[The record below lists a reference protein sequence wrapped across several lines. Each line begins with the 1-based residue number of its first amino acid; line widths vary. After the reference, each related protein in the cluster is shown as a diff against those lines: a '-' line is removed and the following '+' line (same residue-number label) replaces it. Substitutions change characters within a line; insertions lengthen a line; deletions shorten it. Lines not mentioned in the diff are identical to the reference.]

1 MKLPTKKM
9 LVAKHFVAYGNRLGE
24 NMSRVG
30 KRPISVPNSVETVIE
45 GSKIVFKSGK
55 LLKELETHGRVHVV
69 LTSGEL
75 KFEPVDDEPQS
86 RAYWGTYRSLAS
98 NIIVGITT
106 GFTKVL
112 EINGVGY
119 KAAIVDNTLELSLGF
134 SHPIKY
140 PILDGVEM
148 SVEKNTITIKGS
160 DKQQIGQIAAE
171 IREFRPPE
179 PYKGKGIKY
188 SDEVIIRKAGKTAK
202 K

>member
-1 MKLPTKKM
+1 
-9 LVAKHFVAYGNRLGE
+9 
-24 NMSRVG
+24 MSRVG
-30 KRPISVPNSVETVIE
+30 KRPISIPNAVEASVQ

-55 LLKELETHGRVHVV
+55 NIKELETYGRVHIELNANE
-69 LTSGEL
+69 LTFKS
-75 KFEPVDDEPQS
+75 VDNEPQS
-86 RAYWGTYRSLAS
+86 RAYWGTYRSLAN
-98 NIIVGITT
+98 NIVLGMTA

-119 KAAIVDNTLELSLGF
+119 KAAVVGKTLELALGF
-134 SHPIKY
+134 SHPVKY
-140 PILDGVEM
+140 PIPDGVEM
-148 SVEKNTITIKGS
+148 SVEKNAITIKGS